1 MTAIALAWN
10 PRIVAFPAQLAPE
23 PFMSQPQITDEDLLQ
38 RAGRGDA
45 RAFEQLYDRMAPRL
59 FGLLRQMLH
68 DEREAEDV
76 LQDGFVL
83 LWERASTFDP
93 DRSKAFTWAV
103 MLFRHKA
110 IDRMRMLGR
119 RNRLVDSAILEQ
131 TTLASSVHASTVDG
145 VLAAERGMVVREA
158 LNELPKEQRQLIEF
172 AFLKGLTHHVISES
186 LGIPLGTVKT
196 NIRRGLLRLRDL
208 LKGGA

>member
-1 MTAIALAWN
+1 
-10 PRIVAFPAQLAPE
+10 
-23 PFMSQPQITDEDLLQ
+23 MSQPELSEEDLLQ
-38 RAGRGDA
+38 RAGRGDS
-45 RAFEQLYDRMAPRL
+45 RAFDQLYDRMAPRL

-68 DEREAEDV
+68 DEREAEDI

-83 LWERASTFDP
+83 LWESASTFDP
-93 DRSKAFTWAV
+93 ERSKAFTWAA

-119 RNRLVDSAILEQ
+119 RNRLVDSAALEQ
-131 TTLASSVHASTVDG
+131 STLGAASSPGVDDEVQAHERVH
-145 VLAAERGMVVREA
+145 VVGKA

-172 AFLKGLTHHVISES
+172 AFLKGLTHHVIAES

>member
-1 MTAIALAWN
+1 
-10 PRIVAFPAQLAPE
+10 
-23 PFMSQPQITDEDLLQ
+23 MSQSELSEEDLLQ
-38 RAGRGDA
+38 RAGRGDL
-45 RAFEQLYDRMAPRL
+45 RAFDQLYDRMAPRL

-68 DEREAEDV
+68 DEREAEDT

-83 LWERASTFDP
+83 LWERAATFDS
-93 DRSKAFTWAV
+93 DRSKAFTWAM

-119 RNRLVDSAILEQ
+119 RNRLVDSATLEQ
-131 TTLASSVHASTVDG
+131 TTLTASAQAGVDDEVHSN
-145 VLAAERGMVVREA
+145 ERGVVVGEA
-158 LNELPKEQRQLIEF
+158 LNELPKDQRQLIEF
-172 AFLKGLTHHVISES
+172 AFLKGLTHHVIAES
-186 LGIPLGTVKT
+186 LGMPLGTVKS

>member
-1 MTAIALAWN
+1 MTALALAWN
-10 PRIVAFPAQLAPE
+10 PRIVAFSARPVPKPRMIQPE
-23 PFMSQPQITDEDLLQ
+23 LSEEDLLQ

-45 RAFEQLYDRMAPRL
+45 RAFDQLYDRMAPRL

-68 DEREAEDV
+68 DEREAEDI

-83 LWERASTFDP
+83 LWERASTFDA

-119 RNRLVDSAILEQ
+119 RNRLVDSAVLEQ
-131 TTLASSVHASTVDG
+131 TI
-145 VLAAERGMVVREA
+145 LAAPSHVSVDEEVQANERGLVVHEA

-172 AFLKGLTHHVISES
+172 AFLKGLTHHVIAES

>member
-1 MTAIALAWN
+1 M
-10 PRIVAFPAQLAPE
+10 RQPE
-23 PFMSQPQITDEDLLQ
+23 LSEEELLQ
-38 RAGRGDA
+38 RAGSGDS
-45 RAFEQLYDRMAPRL
+45 RAFDQLYDRMAPRL

-68 DEREAEDV
+68 DEREAEDI

-83 LWERASTFDP
+83 LWESASTFDP
-93 DRSKAFTWAV
+93 ERSKAFTWAV
-103 MLFRHKA
+103 MLFRNKA

-119 RNRLVDSAILEQ
+119 RNRLVDSAALEQ
-131 TTLASSVHASTVDG
+131 STLGASFQAG
-145 VLAAERGMVVREA
+145 VEEEVIAHERGLVVGAA

-172 AFLKGLTHHVISES
+172 AFLKGLTHHVIAES

>member
-1 MTAIALAWN
+1 
-10 PRIVAFPAQLAPE
+10 
-23 PFMSQPQITDEDLLQ
+23 MSQPELSEEDLLQ

-45 RAFEQLYDRMAPRL
+45 RAFDQLYDRMAPRL

-83 LWERASTFDP
+83 LWERAATFDSE
-93 DRSKAFTWAV
+93 RSKAFTWAV

-119 RNRLVDSAILEQ
+119 RNRLVDSAVLEQ
-131 TTLASSVHASTVDG
+131 TSLADVAHGSLPDQVSE
-145 VLAAERGMVVREA
+145 LAREY
-158 LNELPKEQRQLIEF
+158 LQQED
-172 AFLKGLTHHVISES
+172 
-186 LGIPLGTVKT
+186 
-196 NIRRGLLRLRDL
+196 RRGRR
-208 LKGGA
+208 GG

>member
-1 MTAIALAWN
+1 
-10 PRIVAFPAQLAPE
+10 
-23 PFMSQPQITDEDLLQ
+23 MSQPELSEEDLLQ

-45 RAFEQLYDRMAPRL
+45 RAFDQLYDRMAPRL

-68 DEREAEDV
+68 DEREAEDI

-83 LWERASTFDP
+83 LWERAATFDP
-93 DRSKAFTWAV
+93 ERSKAFTWAV

-119 RNRLVDSAILEQ
+119 RNRLVDSAVLEQ
-131 TTLASSVHASTVDG
+131 TTLAASSHAGVDEE
-145 VLAAERGMVVREA
+145 VQAHERSMVVGEA
-158 LNELPKEQRQLIEF
+158 LKELPKEQRQLIEF
-172 AFLKGLTHHVISES
+172 AFLKGLTHHVIAES
-186 LGIPLGTVKT
+186 LGMPLGTVKT

>member
-1 MTAIALAWN
+1 
-10 PRIVAFPAQLAPE
+10 
-23 PFMSQPQITDEDLLQ
+23 MSQPELSDEDLLQ
-38 RAGRGDA
+38 RAGRGDT
-45 RAFEQLYDRMAPRL
+45 RAFDQLYDRFAPRL
-59 FGLLRQMLH
+59 FGLLRQMLY
-68 DEREAEDV
+68 DEREAEDI

-119 RNRLVDSAILEQ
+119 RNRLVDGAVVEQ
-131 TTLASSVHASTVDG
+131 TTLAASVHASTVDE
-145 VLAAERGMVVREA
+145 VQAAERGMVVREA
-158 LNELPKEQRQLIEF
+158 LNELPKEQRQMIEF

-186 LGIPLGTVKT
+186 LSIPLGTVKT
-196 NIRRGLLRLRDL
+196 NIRRGLMRLRDL

>member
-1 MTAIALAWN
+1 
-10 PRIVAFPAQLAPE
+10 
-23 PFMSQPQITDEDLLQ
+23 MSQPELSEEDLLQ

-45 RAFEQLYDRMAPRL
+45 RAFDQLYDRMAPRL
-59 FGLLRQMLH
+59 FGLLRQMLY
-68 DEREAEDV
+68 DEREAEDI

-83 LWERASTFDP
+83 LWERASTFDA

-119 RNRLVDSAILEQ
+119 RNRLVDSAVLEQ
-131 TTLASSVHASTVDG
+131 TILEAPSHVSVDDEVQAN
-145 VLAAERGMVVREA
+145 ERGLVVHEA

-172 AFLKGLTHHVISES
+172 AFLKGLTHHVIAES

>member
-1 MTAIALAWN
+1 
-10 PRIVAFPAQLAPE
+10 
-23 PFMSQPQITDEDLLQ
+23 MSQPELSEEDLLQ

-45 RAFEQLYDRMAPRL
+45 RAFDQLYDRMAPRL

-68 DEREAEDV
+68 DEREAEDI

-119 RNRLVDSAILEQ
+119 RNRLVDSAVLEQ
-131 TTLASSVHASTVDG
+131 TTLGESAHAGADEEVQAS
-145 VLAAERGMVVREA
+145 ERGVVVREA
-158 LNELPKEQRQLIEF
+158 LGELPKDQRQLIEF
-172 AFLKGLTHHVISES
+172 AFLKGLTHHVIAES
-186 LGIPLGTVKT
+186 LGMPLGTVKT

>member
-1 MTAIALAWN
+1 MPKPL
-10 PRIVAFPAQLAPE
+10 
-23 PFMSQPQITDEDLLQ
+23 MSQPELSEDDLLQ
-38 RAGRGDA
+38 RAGRGDS
-45 RAFEQLYDRMAPRL
+45 RAFDQLYDRMAPRL

-68 DEREAEDV
+68 DEREAEDI

-93 DRSKAFTWAV
+93 ERSKAFTWAV

-119 RNRLVDSAILEQ
+119 RNRLVDSAALEQ
-131 TTLASSVHASTVDG
+131 STLGASFQAGADEEVQAH
-145 VLAAERGMVVREA
+145 ERHLVVGQA

-172 AFLKGLTHHVISES
+172 AFLKGLTHHVIAES

>member
-1 MTAIALAWN
+1 
-10 PRIVAFPAQLAPE
+10 
-23 PFMSQPQITDEDLLQ
+23 MSQPELSDEDLLQ
-38 RAGRGDA
+38 RAGRGDS
-45 RAFEQLYDRMAPRL
+45 RAFDQLYDRMAPRL

-83 LWERASTFDP
+83 LWERASTFDAE
-93 DRSKAFTWAV
+93 RSKAFTWAV

-119 RNRLVDSAILEQ
+119 RNRLVDSALLEQ
-131 TTLASSVHASTVDG
+131 TTLGAPAQAGADEDVQARERGVVVHA
-145 VLAAERGMVVREA
+145 A
-158 LNELPKEQRQLIEF
+158 LSELPTEQRQLIEF
-172 AFLKGLTHHVISES
+172 AFLKGLTHHVIAES
-186 LGIPLGTVKT
+186 LGLPLGTVKT
-196 NIRRGLLRLRDL
+196 NIRRGLMRLRDL

>member
-1 MTAIALAWN
+1 MTALALAWN
-10 PRIVAFPAQLAPE
+10 PRIVAFSVRSVPKPL
-23 PFMSQPQITDEDLLQ
+23 MSQPELSEEDLLQ
-38 RAGRGDA
+38 RAGRGDS
-45 RAFEQLYDRMAPRL
+45 RAFDQLYDRMAPRL

-68 DEREAEDV
+68 DEREAEDI

-93 DRSKAFTWAV
+93 ERSKAFTWAV

-119 RNRLVDSAILEQ
+119 RNRLVDSAALEQ
-131 TTLASSVHASTVDG
+131 STLGASLQAGVDEE
-145 VLAAERGMVVREA
+145 VQAHERRVVVGEA
-158 LNELPKEQRQLIEF
+158 LKELPKEQRQLIEF
-172 AFLKGLTHHVISES
+172 AFLKGLTHHVIAES